1 MEDDL
6 RRAIEWALSERYHA
20 ADAPPGAKGKGGD
33 VTSAD
38 GSSEVERL
46 VSEVARCRGKIAAQ
60 DETLRTRELEL
71 QACNIPLH
79 TVTYRYIPLHTV
91 THSGARAAGAIS
103 ATEIVAVLAMA
114 AAELCCRDRNPLT
127 CHPCYSEP

>member
-6 RRAIEWALSERYHA
+6 RRAIEWALSERDHA
-20 ADAPPGAKGKGGD
+20 ADARPGAKGKGGD

-79 TVTYRYIPLHTV
+79 TVT
-91 THSGARAAGAIS
+91 HSGARAAGAIS

>member
-6 RRAIEWALSERYHA
+6 RRAIEWALSERDHA
-20 ADAPPGAKGKGGD
+20 ADARPGAKGKGGD

-71 QACNIPLH
+71 QARSPRRRLWLFSRWLLLSFVVVIAIHSL
-79 TVTYRYIPLHTV
+79 VT
-91 THSGARAAGAIS
+91 RAIASHEHDAPP
-103 ATEIVAVLAMA
+103 T
-114 AAELCCRDRNPLT
+114 
-127 CHPCYSEP
+127 